1 MIPTRALALAAL
13 VIFLAAPV
21 SAYPTKAIEVVVPF
35 PAGGRTDIIAR
46 QFAAT
51 ASKHLGQQMVVV
63 NKVGGGGAVGTAAV
77 IGAPPDGYTLIATTI
92 GNQILRPLSAQVPY
106 RYDQLSAIGQI
117 AASPLGLATRPD
129 RPWKSLQELAAD
141 AKKRPNE
148 ISFAANLLLLPHLT
162 VAAYAERAGVQLKHV
177 PQTGD
182 APGITAALGGHID
195 LVVSA
200 NSTLVSHVKSG
211 ALRVLGTFS
220 AARDPALP
228 DVPTAKEQGYA
239 VIGEPW
245 TGLAA
250 PPSTPADVLAK
261 LRSVFAAVMK
271 DPEFLAGMQK
281 IGEEPR
287 PLDHVA
293 FAARWKQDWDEFEK
307 IVKALKK

>member
-1 MIPTRALALAAL
+1 MIPAFALALAAL
-13 VIFLAAPV
+13 VTLLPAPA
-21 SAYPTKAIEVVVPF
+21 SAYPTKAIELVVPF

-46 QFAAT
+46 QFAVI

-63 NKVGGGGAVGTAAV
+63 NKTGGGGAVGTAAV

-106 RYDQLSAIGQI
+106 RFDQLAAIGQI

-129 RPWKSLQELAAD
+129 RPWKNLQELAAD

-162 VAAYAERAGVQLKHV
+162 VAAYAERAGIQLKHV

-182 APGITAALGGHID
+182 APGITAALGGHVD
-195 LVVSA
+195 LVVAA
-200 NSTLVSHVKSG
+200 NSTLVSHVRAG
-211 ALRVLGTFS
+211 AFRVLGTFS

-228 DVPTAKEQGYA
+228 EVATAREQGYA
-239 VIGEPW
+239 VMGEPW

-261 LRSVFAAVMK
+261 LRAVFAAVMK

-287 PLDHVA
+287 PLDHAA
-293 FAARWKQDWDEFEK
+293 FAARWKQDWDEFDT

>member
-1 MIPTRALALAAL
+1 MIRILTLALATL
-13 VIFLAAPV
+13 VTLLSAPAW
-21 SAYPTKAIEVVVPF
+21 AYPTKAIEVIVPF
-35 PAGGRTDIIAR
+35 PAGGRTDIVAR
-46 QFAAT
+46 QFAAV

-63 NKVGGGGAVGTAAV
+63 NRVGGGGAVGTAAV
-77 IGAPPDGYTLIATTI
+77 VGAPPDGYTLIATTI

-106 RYDQLSAIGQI
+106 RYDQLAAIGQI

-129 RPWKSLQELAAD
+129 RPWKNLQELAAD

-162 VAAYAERAGVQLKHV
+162 VVAYAERAGIQLKHV

-182 APGITAALGGHID
+182 APGITAALGGHVD

-211 ALRVLGTFS
+211 SFRVLGTFS
-220 AARDPALP
+220 DARDPALP
-228 DVPTAKEQGYA
+228 EVPTAKEQGYA

-250 PPSTPADVLAK
+250 PPSTPAEVLAK
-261 LRSVFAAVMK
+261 LRSVFAAVVK
-271 DPEFLAGMQK
+271 DPEFLAGMKK

-287 PLDHVA
+287 PLDHAA
-293 FAARWKQDWDEFEK
+293 FAARWKQDWEEFEK